1 MSATAYYQLLSEAV
15 DNVTT
20 IYAEMAK
27 SSNTGVAIYAREIRD
42 VLQKVYDGLEVLT
55 KEGK

>member
-1 MSATAYYQLLSEAV
+1 MSAVHDFQLLADAV
-15 DNVTT
+15 DSITT

-42 VLQKVYDGLEVLT
+42 VLQKVYDGLEVLA
-55 KEGK
+55 KEEK

>member
-1 MSATAYYQLLSEAV
+1 MSAVHDFRLFADAV
-15 DNVTT
+15 DSITT